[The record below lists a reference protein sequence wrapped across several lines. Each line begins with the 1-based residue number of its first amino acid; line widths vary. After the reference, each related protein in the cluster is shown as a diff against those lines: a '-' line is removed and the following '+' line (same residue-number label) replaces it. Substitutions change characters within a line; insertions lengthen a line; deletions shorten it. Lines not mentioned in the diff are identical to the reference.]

1 MQEVTRDPVVIVDD
15 DASMGVALDRILRLG
30 GYRSRTFA
38 SAEALL
44 ASDAAGQ
51 AGCLL
56 LDIQLDG
63 MSGFELYEQLR
74 AISPVRPVIFM
85 SGVADAAPRCRR
97 RRRRLPRQALLGPL
111 AARRRAP
118 RPGPVARRR
127 EPAACTL
134 GQPGLHQG

>member
-85 SGVADAAPRCRR
+85 CGVADAAS
-97 RRRRLPRQALLGPL
+97 
-111 AARRRAP
+111 RRRA
-118 RPGPVARRR
+118 
-127 EPAACTL
+127 AAAGAVVFL
-134 GQPGLHQG
+134 AKPFSGRSLLDAVRHALAQSPEGGSPPLAP